1 MSAMPWVGALMALVA
16 CGGGESLTYDE
27 SIDSISSAMARTMA
41 AEFSIESRSVYIVET
56 ADSIEEY
63 TYSTYQ
69 FNIESAQSFFGY
81 EEDRNPFAP
90 PVTRHSVTLEDKY
103 YEFVDSSQCYSY
115 NPRVI
120 YMDGGGG
127 TFGTFGSYKRELY
140 RDYDYSG
147 RKWVA
152 EDGSS
157 VTLIEFESDPD
168 TRFSFKVENGF
179 LVEQVFY
186 SESDTYGILVGDD
199 HDGKIVAKRDVTRYY
214 DIGVKKDF
222 PVLEPICE

>member
-1 MSAMPWVGALMALVA
+1 MLWLGVLMALAA

-27 SIDSISSAMARTMA
+27 SIDSISRTMA

-56 ADSIEEY
+56 ADSITADSIEEY
-63 TYSTYQ
+63 TYNIYQ
-69 FNIESAQSFFGY
+69 VTFESAQSFFGY

-90 PVTRHSVTLEDKY
+90 PVTRHFVTLEGKD
-103 YEFVDSSQCYSY
+103 YEFVDSYQCYSD

-152 EDGSS
+152 EDGSG

-222 PVLEPICE
+222 PVPEPICE

>member
-1 MSAMPWVGALMALVA
+1 MSAMLWLGALMALVA

-63 TYSTYQ
+63 TYNSYQ

-90 PVTRHSVTLEDKY
+90 PVTRHFVTLEDKY
-103 YEFVDSSQCYSY
+103 YEFVDSYQCYSD
-115 NPRVI
+115 NQRVK
-120 YMDGGGG
+120 YMDGG
-127 TFGTFGSYKRELY
+127 TFGTFPSYKRELY

-199 HDGKIVAKRDVTRYY
+199 HDGKIVAKRDVARYY

-222 PVLEPICE
+222 PVPEPICE

>member
-1 MSAMPWVGALMALVA
+1 MALAA

-27 SIDSISSAMARTMA
+27 SIDLISSAMARTMA
-41 AEFSIESRSVYIVET
+41 GEFSIDDTGIDVVET

-63 TYSTYQ
+63 TYKTYQ

-115 NPRVI
+115 NPGVI
-120 YMDGGGG
+120 YYGG
-127 TFGTFGSYKRELY
+127 TVGTFASYNRELY

-199 HDGKIVAKRDVTRYY
+199 HDGKIVAKKDVTRYY

-222 PVLEPICE
+222 PVPEPICE

>member
-1 MSAMPWVGALMALVA
+1 MALAA

-63 TYSTYQ
+63 TYNIYQ
-69 FNIESAQSFFGY
+69 FNIESALNFFGY

-90 PVTRHSVTLEDKY
+90 PVTRHSVTLEGKY

-115 NPRVI
+115 NPRVK
-120 YMDGGGG
+120 YMDGGTSG
-127 TFGTFGSYKRELY
+127 TFASYKRELY

-157 VTLIEFESDPD
+157 VALIEFESDPD

-199 HDGKIVAKRDVTRYY
+199 HDGKIVAKRDVARYY

-222 PVLEPICE
+222 PVPEPICE

>member
-1 MSAMPWVGALMALVA
+1 MSAMLWVGALMALVA

-27 SIDSISSAMARTMA
+27 SIDSISSAIARTMA

-63 TYSTYQ
+63 TYNIYQ
-69 FNIESAQSFFGY
+69 FNIESALNFFGY

-90 PVTRHSVTLEDKY
+90 PVTRHSVTLEGKY
-103 YEFVDSSQCYSY
+103 YEFVDSYQCYSY
-115 NPRVI
+115 NPGVI
-120 YMDGGGG
+120 YMDGGTVG
-127 TFGTFGSYKRELY
+127 TFASYNRELY

-157 VTLIEFESDPD
+157 VALIEFESDPD

-199 HDGKIVAKRDVTRYY
+199 HDGKIVAKKDVTRYY

-222 PVLEPICE
+222 PVPEPICE